1 MSTHL
6 SDSRQ
11 AWLMLSM
18 LDGLGPSSFRRLSDF
33 FPCPVDALS
42 TDLLTLKRLGLNKRL
57 LESIQRAQQ
66 GDAEL
71 QQKME
76 RAMTWAEQPGCQL
89 LVQEDSAY
97 PALLREI
104 SDPPLV
110 LFVRGNVRIL
120 GDPQIGMVGTRHPG
134 PHGAATARAFARS
147 FTERGLT
154 VTSGMAL
161 GIDAACHQGVLDV
174 QGQTIAVWGTGLD
187 RCYPRRHLKLADSIV
202 DAGGALVSEFAPWLG
217 PQPGQ
222 FPQRNRI
229 ISGLS
234 LGTLV
239 VEASLNS
246 GSLITARLALE
257 QNREVFA
264 MPGSIHNPQARGC
277 HRLLREGATL
287 VETVQDVLDVLR
299 IPLRAAL
306 APAAE
311 ADTEAEPQHP
321 LWRSLGFE
329 AVSADWLSVH
339 SGVAIHEVLQLLL
352 DWELD
357 GRVQHTAHGYSR
369 LQS

>member
-1 MSTHL
+1 MSSHL
-6 SDSRQ
+6 SDMRQ

-18 LDGLGPSSFRRLSDF
+18 LDGLGPRSFRRLSDH
-33 FPCPVDALS
+33 FPRATDALS
-42 TDLLTLKRLGLNKRL
+42 ADLLSLQRLGLNKRL
-57 LESIQRAQQ
+57 LDSIQRAQQ

-71 QQKME
+71 QQQVEM
-76 RAMTWAEQPGCQL
+76 ALAWAERPGCHL
-89 LVQEDSAY
+89 LYPDAEHY
-97 PALLREI
+97 PALLGEI

-110 LFVRGNVRIL
+110 LFVRGNAEVL
-120 GDPQIGMVGTRHPG
+120 ADPQIGMVGTRHPG

-147 FTERGLT
+147 FTEQGLT

-174 QGQTIAVWGTGLD
+174 VGQTIAVWGTGLD
-187 RCYPRRHLKLADSIV
+187 RCYPRRHLKLADAIV
-202 DAGGALVSEFAPWLG
+202 DAGGALVSELAPWLG

-222 FPQRNRI
+222 FPKRNRI

-306 APAAE
+306 ADPVE
-311 ADTEAEPQHP
+311 SADQPQHP

-329 AVSADWLSVH
+329 AVSADWLSAH

-357 GRVQHTAHGYSR
+357 GLIQHTVHGYSR